1 MIKDLAQPA
10 LFSPPPPYGQSL
22 FFSLRTDISGKKAL
36 EHLSSGF
43 DPATGILGIG
53 EPLARKFPKQIPG
66 LRTFPALSGSGFS
79 VPSTQK
85 SLWVLLYGS
94 DRSDVFNR
102 SDHLVSSI
110 APAFLLEDS
119 METFTYAGGKD
130 LTGYEDGTE
139 NPPPRE
145 SPSVALVS
153 EGKGMA
159 GSSFAGVQRWV
170 HDLEHFRS
178 LPPKTQDHII
188 GRKKSSNEEIPDAPA
203 SAHVK
208 RSAQESFSPPANMMR
223 RSMPWSRGGKQGL
236 EFVSFARSL
245 DPFDR
250 ILRRMVGL
258 EDGISDALFTFS
270 QPVTGGYYWCPPVRE
285 NRIDLSWL
293 EG

>member
-1 MIKDLAQPA
+1 MIQDLAQPA

-22 FFSLRTDISGKKAL
+22 FFSLRAEISGKKAL

-53 EPLARKFPKQIPG
+53 EPLARKFPKPIPG

-79 VPSTQK
+79 VPSTQN
-85 SLWVLLYGS
+85 SLWAFLYGS

-102 SDHLVSSI
+102 SYHLVSSF

-139 NPPPRE
+139 NPPPWE

-170 HDLEHFRS
+170 HDLGHFRS

-188 GRKKSSNEEIPDAPA
+188 GREKSSNEEIPDAPA

-208 RSAQESFSPPANMMR
+208 RSAQESFSPPATMMR
-223 RSMPWSRGGKQGL
+223 RSMPWSRGEKQGL
-236 EFVSFARSL
+236 EFVSFGRSL

-270 QPVTGGYYWCPPVRE
+270 RPVTGGYYWCPPVRE